1 LKLNYR
7 GCAICDST
15 WGNVWEY
22 VEGQRMFF
30 CCDLCLVQFR
40 GLVERI
46 KRDTGWDHVDELEVA
61 GDRRGRTCMA
71 KSGSRSARFTF
82 AFNSEGSL
90 RRFGRQD
97 AGSGGAGAPP

>member
-1 LKLNYR
+1 
-7 GCAICDST
+7 
-15 WGNVWEY
+15 
-22 VEGQRMFF
+22 MFF

>member
-15 WGNVWEY
+15 WGNVWED

-46 KRDTGWDHVDELEVA
+46 KHDTGWARIDALDVA
-61 GDRRGRTCMA
+61 GDRRGRTCTVA
-71 KSGSRSARFTF
+71 SGSEVARFSFT
-82 AFNSEGSL
+82 FNSEGRL
-90 RRFGRQD
+90 RQFLRSPMGEGRPSSI
-97 AGSGGAGAPP
+97 A